1 MQLKTHFLKSTPFA
15 KLIIP
20 LLIGILAGF
29 VFDIDIFVAKSL
41 LIGLFLFFFIAH
53 FIIKK
58 PKYLIY
64 LSILGYLLIFF
75 LGFYL
80 TENQEIRNQPLHYSN
95 LIEKVD
101 SQYFL
106 YGKIDMTPEKKE
118 KSIKL
123 LVNIIQI
130 HKKSQIKL
138 CHGKVLLYLQ
148 KDSSANTLKKG
159 DELLFLSKLA
169 KIPPPQNPGEFDFA
183 RFMGNKNIFHQQY
196 LPSNSYIIQISKN
209 KDYLEIFKEYYLKLL
224 ENNIKSPKALALA
237 KGLIIGARSEIDQET
252 YSAFSHTG
260 IIHILSVSG
269 LHLGIVMTIL
279 LWIFG
284 FIPFTSKK
292 WLWIKTFIIL
302 FFIWAFA
309 IITGFST
316 AVQRAALMAS
326 IYIIGK
332 AINNKTA
339 NFNIIFASL
348 FLICLFNP
356 LVLKDLGL
364 QLSYLALIGLA
375 VFHSLFYNLI
385 YLKNKVLNK
394 IWEWTA
400 TSFAA
405 QTTTLPL
412 VLYYFGSF
420 PTYFILAN
428 PPAIFLSFVILAL
441 GLGLMA
447 FGFVPFI
454 GKILGLL
461 INYACLI
468 LIFVVEWINNLP
480 YAIWDNIHSGRTNL
494 FFNFGAV
501 IFLIIWV
508 YKKKIKWIGLA
519 CFCILI
525 SFTYTSIEIFNLN
538 NKPKTI
544 IYSIPKHTILGSV
557 NDQNLYLY
565 ADTLLDE
572 KSGLYNFKVKN
583 SIRFFG
589 AKNIH
594 FNLIKDQI
602 LILNGKKILIW
613 NNELNSNSFVQKQM
627 FDYILLT
634 KSNYLDFEI
643 LKENYV
649 FKYLVLDGTLS
660 VYKVEKLKLKLKD
673 AQIPFYT
680 LGEKGAIVF

>member
-29 VFDIDIFVAKSL
+29 VFDIDIFVAKSI

-106 YGKIDMTPEKKE
+106 YGKIEMTPEKKE

-316 AVQRAALMAS
+316 SVQRAALMAS

-405 QTTTLPL
+405 QTTTR
-412 VLYYFGSF
+412 
-420 PTYFILAN
+420 FIL
-428 PPAIFLSFVILAL
+428 F
-441 GLGLMA
+441 
-447 FGFVPFI
+447 
-454 GKILGLL
+454 
-461 INYACLI
+461 
-468 LIFVVEWINNLP
+468 W
-480 YAIWDNIHSGRTNL
+480 
-494 FFNFGAV
+494 
-501 IFLIIWV
+501 
-508 YKKKIKWIGLA
+508 
-519 CFCILI
+519 
-525 SFTYTSIEIFNLN
+525 
-538 NKPKTI
+538 
-544 IYSIPKHTILGSV
+544 
-557 NDQNLYLY
+557 
-565 ADTLLDE
+565 
-572 KSGLYNFKVKN
+572 
-583 SIRFFG
+583 
-589 AKNIH
+589 
-594 FNLIKDQI
+594 
-602 LILNGKKILIW
+602 
-613 NNELNSNSFVQKQM
+613 
-627 FDYILLT
+627 
-634 KSNYLDFEI
+634 
-643 LKENYV
+643 
-649 FKYLVLDGTLS
+649 
-660 VYKVEKLKLKLKD
+660 
-673 AQIPFYT
+673 
-680 LGEKGAIVF
+680 

>member
-1 MQLKTHFLKSTPFA
+1 MQIKTHFLKSTPFA

-20 LLIGILAGF
+20 LVLGILLGF
-29 VFDIDIFVAKSL
+29 AFDINIFVSKYIV
-41 LIGLFLFFFIAH
+41 IGLFLTFFFAH
-53 FIIKK
+53 FKIKK

-64 LSILGYLLIFF
+64 LSILGYLLILF
-75 LGFYL
+75 LGIFL

-95 LIEKVD
+95 LLEKTD
-101 SQYFL
+101 SQTFL
-106 YGKIDMTPEKKE
+106 YGKIEMTPEKKE

-123 LVNIIQI
+123 LVEIIQLQE
-130 HKKSQIKL
+130 KSRKQL
-138 CHGKVLLYLQ
+138 CHGRILLYLQ
-148 KDSSANTLKKG
+148 KDSIANALKKG
-159 DELLFLSKLA
+159 DEILFLSKLV

-183 RFMGNKNIFHQQY
+183 QFMANKNIFNQQY
-196 LPSNSYIIQISKN
+196 LPTKSYAIQVSKN
-209 KDYLEIFKEYYLKLL
+209 KDYLEIFKNYYLKLL
-224 ENNIKSPKALALA
+224 ENNVKSPRALALA
-237 KGLIIGARSEIDQET
+237 KGLIIGARSDIDQQT

-279 LWIFG
+279 LWLFG
-284 FIPFTSKK
+284 LIPFTSKK

-302 FFIWAFA
+302 LFIWAFA

-332 AINNKTA
+332 SINNKTS
-339 NFNIIFASL
+339 NFNILFASL

-375 VFHSLFYNLI
+375 VFHSLFYNLV

-412 VLYYFGSF
+412 ILYYFGSF

-428 PPAIFLSFVILAL
+428 PPAILLSFVILAL
-441 GLGLMA
+441 GLALMV

-454 GKILGLL
+454 GKTLGFL
-461 INYACLI
+461 INYACLL
-468 LIFVVEWINNLP
+468 LIYIVECINNLP
-480 YAIWDNIHSGRTNL
+480 YAIWDNIHSGRINL
-494 FFNFGAV
+494 FLNFGAV
-501 IFLIIWV
+501 FFLILWV
-508 YKKKIKWIGLA
+508 YNKKIKWIGLA
-519 CFCILI
+519 SFCILL
-525 SFTYTSIEIFNLN
+525 SFGYASKEILNLN
-538 NKPKTI
+538 NVPKTI
-544 IYSIPKHTILGSV
+544 IYSVPKHTILGSV
-557 NDQNLYLY
+557 NGRKHYIY

-589 AKNIH
+589 AKDIY
-594 FNLIKDQI
+594 FKLIKEPI
-602 LILNGKKILIW
+602 IVVNGKKILIW
-613 NNELNSNSFVQKQM
+613 NNEMNSKSFDQKQV

-634 KSNYLDFEI
+634 KNNYLDFKI
-643 LKENYV
+643 LKENYA
-649 FKYLVLDGTLS
+649 FKYIVLDGTLS
-660 VYKVEKLKLKLKD
+660 IFKIEKLKLKLEE
-673 AQIPFYT
+673 AQLPFYV
-680 LGEKGAIVF
+680 LSEKGALVF